1 MRLAVTGAAHGE
13 QWLWGAP
20 TVKQV
25 RVAWKETEHA
35 ARGVATFLKSE
46 STVSF
51 PGGGHILFVSLD
63 EPDNAR
69 GYTADGIV
77 IDESADVRESAWY
90 EVLRPMLLDTGGES
104 WCIGTPKGQNWFWR
118 ECMAVADREDS
129 RFWNAPTLGATVT
142 EGRLVRQSHP
152 LENPV
157 IAWAE
162 IEQLYRTLPER
173 VFRQE
178 ILAEF
183 LEDSGGVFLRVREAV
198 ERGRDR
204 NEPAGA
210 GINYCVGVDLA
221 RVEDFTVLT
230 VLSRDRRQVHYER
243 FNRISWERQVE
254 AIARV
259 ARAYNAPVALDATG
273 LGDPVYEAV
282 RKADVAV
289 LPFHF
294 TTGSKEQLIDGLA
307 IALEAGEMNLMDVPV
322 QTTELLAYQY
332 HVTPSRNVRMGAPE
346 GLHDDTVIALALAHW
361 GLGQG
366 IYERPAVGGERPQMA
381 VRGAVGGPR
390 TGGGTGGLR
399 W

>member
-1 MRLAVTGAAHGE
+1 MRICVTGAARGQ

-35 ARGVATFLKSE
+35 AARVATFLKSE
-46 STVSF
+46 STVTF
-51 PGGGHILFVSLD
+51 PGGGRILFVSLD

-77 IDESADVRESAWY
+77 IDESGDVREAAWY

-118 ECMAVADREDS
+118 ECMAAADRPDS
-129 RFWNAPTLGATVT
+129 RFWNAPTMGAAVR
-142 EGRLVRQSHP
+142 EGRLVRRPHP
-152 LENPV
+152 LENTE
-157 IAWAE
+157 IDWHE

-198 ERGRDR
+198 DRGRIAA
-204 NEPAGA
+204 EPALPGQH
-210 GINYCVGVDLA
+210 YCLGVDLA

-230 VLSRDRRQVHYER
+230 VLSRDRRQVFMER

-254 AIARV
+254 TIARV
-259 ARAYNAPVALDATG
+259 SRAYNAPVALDVTG

-289 LPFHF
+289 LPYPF
-294 TTGSKEQLIDGLA
+294 TSGSKEQLIDGLA
-307 IALEAGEMNLMDVPV
+307 IALEAGELSLMDLPV

-381 VRGAVGGPR
+381 VHGA
-390 TGGGTGGLR
+390 TGGARLGREPGGLR